1 MNEIYIR
8 TREIYDIDLFFFRT
22 VNFVINSLFFE
33 LYSFELRCLVV
44 LMNCYLFFSHLSFQ
58 FTHLI
63 TSKLNF
69 SLKSSVA
76 RKRQRKSCSALAPE
90 GTSQTMR
97 FQMLFQETSAFCYL
111 AARRV
116 DPNLAL

>member
-33 LYSFELRCLVV
+33 LYSFELRLVV

-63 TSKLNF
+63 TSKLIF

>member
-33 LYSFELRCLVV
+33 LYSLRCLVV

-76 RKRQRKSCSALAPE
+76 RKSQRKSCSALAPE

>member
-8 TREIYDIDLFFFRT
+8 TGEIYDIDLFFFHT

-33 LYSFELRCLVV
+33 LYSFVY
-44 LMNCYLFFSHLSFQ
+44 LMNCYLFFSHLFFQ